1 MAETLGVFDAKSR
14 FSELIDRAERGE
26 EIIVT
31 RHGKPVARVAP
42 LVPASRTSAE
52 FQDLMA
58 TASEL
63 RERIRRE
70 TGTVSREEI
79 IAWKNEGR
87 R

>member
-26 EIIVT
+26 ETVVT

-42 LVPASRTSAE
+42 LEPGTR
-52 FQDLMA
+52 
-58 TASEL
+58 L
-63 RERIRRE
+63 REDIQSRLARWRE
-70 TGTVSREEI
+70 WRDAQLAAHGPTSHDDI
-79 IAWKNEGR
+79 LAWRDEGR